1 MPLFLSLGLYM
12 YMKKL
17 FGLSRNA
24 LLILALVGGLLLG
37 YFFVLPFTAEQV
49 ASVIPRSSEKLLGD
63 AVYAALQEEGD
74 SNGSAL
80 LTAFFDSLNV
90 VTPYS
95 IRITL
100 VDDKT
105 VNAFALPGGQIVVYS
120 GLLKKM
126 KSYTE
131 LAALLSHEFIHVEK
145 RHATRSICRSLGSQF
160 FVGLLFGNMGS
171 LVSVAAGHA
180 NEIRSLSYSRQ
191 LEKEAD
197 LSGLQL
203 LLDRRIDARGFA
215 DLFTRLKE
223 QESDLVIPEII
234 SSHPDTDVRAAYIKK
249 AAAGQQ
255 PVSHPV
261 LNHIFDQLKKL
272 YP

>member
-1 MPLFLSLGLYM
+1 
-12 YMKKL
+12 MKKL
-17 FGLSRNA
+17 VGRSRNA
-24 LLILALVGGLLLG
+24 LLVLALIGSLLLG
-37 YFFVLPFTAEQV
+37 YFFVLPWVAEQV
-49 ASVIPRSSEKLLGD
+49 ASVIPRSSEQALGQ
-63 AVYAALQEEGD
+63 AVYSALQEEGD
-74 SNGSAL
+74 KKGSEQ
-80 LTAFFDSLNV
+80 LTAFFDSMHV
-90 VTPYS
+90 ATSYS
-95 IRITL
+95 IRIAL
-100 VDDKT
+100 VEDKT
-105 VNAFALPGGQIVVYS
+105 VNAFALPGGQIVVYM

-126 KSYTE
+126 KTYPE

-160 FVGLLFGNMGS
+160 FIGLLFGNMGS

-180 NEIRSLSYSRQ
+180 DEIRSLSYSRQ

-203 LLDRRIDARGFA
+203 LLDRQIDAKGFT
-215 DLFTRLKE
+215 DLFAHLKE
-223 QESDLVIPEII
+223 ATSDLVLPEII

-255 PVSHPV
+255 PVSHRA
-261 LNHIFDQLKKL
+261 LKHIFDQLKKS

>member
-1 MPLFLSLGLYM
+1 
-12 YMKKL
+12 MKKL
-17 FGLSRNA
+17 FALYRNA
-24 LLILALVGGLLLG
+24 LLVFALIGGLLLG

-49 ASVIPRSSEKLLGD
+49 ASVIPRSSEVMLGN
-63 AVYAALQEEGD
+63 AVYAALQEEDD
-74 SNGSAL
+74 SSGSEL
-80 LTAFFDSLNV
+80 LNAFFDSLHI

-126 KSYTE
+126 KSYPE
-131 LAALLSHEFIHVEK
+131 LAALLSHEFVHVEN

-180 NEIRSLSYSRQ
+180 NEIRSLSYSRE

-197 LSGLQL
+197 MSGLQL

-215 DLFTRLKE
+215 DLFGHLKE
-223 QESDLVIPEII
+223 EESGLVIPEII
-234 SSHPDTDVRAAYIKK
+234 SSHPDTNVRAAYIKK

-255 PVSHPV
+255 PVSHPA
-261 LNHIFDQLKKL
+261 LHHIFDKLKKS